1 MLLKR
6 RIRDFNIN
14 RCNLSRKYLKAKKGL
29 KINLKGI
36 SLVSQEKVFQFTT
49 KTKIF
54 SANEFQEFLINQDR
68 RQYQN

>member
-14 RCNLSRKYLKAKKGL
+14 RCNLSRKYLKVLKKGL

-54 SANEFQEFLINQDR
+54 STNEFQEFLINQDR
-68 RQYQN
+68 